1 MGRRSSELGSVSGKR
16 KVGRKVPSESLDYH
30 EGLSVNQVKI
40 ILREFGF
47 GDKYDEFSEW
57 MHGQTCPIIKRG
69 GEYDIWK
76 SVPGIYE
83 YDLFRWI
90 EAKKAKTEPVWD

>member
-1 MGRRSSELGSVSGKR
+1 MGRRKSSARNISGKSKMDG
-16 KVGRKVPSESLDYH
+16 KVSLRSFNYH

-40 ILREFGF
+40 ILYEFGLY
-47 GDKYDEFSEW
+47 DKLDEFNEW
-57 MHGQTCPIIKRG
+57 MYGQTCPIIKRG

-83 YDLFRWI
+83 WDLFRWI
-90 EAKKAKTEPVWD
+90 AAKKKGTEPVWD